1 MPQINNETKNS
12 QSLKRLVK
20 QLKELHNFD
29 ITLDGKIED
38 WIDAKTLTP
47 IIEMAEGVSENK
59 LMKEM
64 PRYLKA
70 KTLGENFAR
79 EITS

>member
-1 MPQINNETKNS
+1 M
-12 QSLKRLVK
+12 K
-20 QLKELHNFD
+20 QLKELHQSLD
-29 ITLDGKIED
+29 IV
-38 WIDAKTLTP
+38 LTGDINK
-47 IIEMAEGVSENK
+47 IIENPQEWAEKFAEDAIMREV
-59 LMKEM
+59 